1 MPYIY
6 LTAMSGQSSTMK
18 KNNLLDK
25 FYTKAEVAERLMEQV
40 DNHINFNNDE
50 WFVEPSAG
58 NGIWIDSYKSLYE
71 DMVIE
76 NNIIGY
82 DLKPDRED
90 IIQQDFLT
98 LNLQRQFQ
106 DTKIHF
112 IGNPPFGR
120 SSKLCRAFIKSMCN
134 YPNTQSISLI
144 LPISYCKPFNQET
157 SFSENFHLIYEEI
170 LEKNA
175 FTNEVC
181 NKKKFNVNAVFQ
193 IWIRKDT
200 ERISRKNYGDNKLD
214 IPLLSFA
221 FMNKE
226 KESMDKASFA
236 VCFKGNS
243 AGKIVKLTDSNAKG
257 PIIKSPSYHFVA
269 LSRKIKNIVSV
280 NDFMN
285 VYKAIAFKNF
295 VFYDVGS
302 RSVNLKEFNNELR
315 KCVFFILTMS
325 KYLKLNSI
333 LEKFDRLKKN
343 KKK

>member
-1 MPYIY
+1 
-6 LTAMSGQSSTMK
+6 MSGQSSAMK

-25 FYTKAEVAERLMEQV
+25 FYTKTEIAERLMEQV
-40 DNHINFNNDE
+40 DKYVNFNNDE

-120 SSKLCRAFIKSMCN
+120 SSKLCRAFIKNMCN

-157 SFSENFHLIYEEI
+157 SFSKNFHLIYEEV

-181 NKKKFNVNAVFQ
+181 NKINFNVNAVFQ

-200 ERISRKNYGDNKLD
+200 PRISRKHFGENKLD
-214 IPLLSFA
+214 IPLFSFA
-221 FMNKE
+221 YCNKQE
-226 KESMDKASFA
+226 MQRADFA

-243 AGKIVKLTDSNAKG
+243 AGKIAKLTDSNGLG

-269 LSRKIKNIVSV
+269 LSKKIKNIISV
-280 NDFMN
+280 KDFMN
-285 VYKAIAFKNF
+285 VYKVIAFKNF

-302 RSVNLKEFNNELR
+302 RSVNKKEYNNEFT
-315 KCVFFILTMS
+315 KCIFFSMIMS

-333 LEKFDRLKKN
+333 LEKFDRLIEISKFIVN
-343 KKK
+343 C

>member
-1 MPYIY
+1 
-6 LTAMSGQSSTMK
+6 MSSQSSAMK

-25 FYTKAEVAERLMEQV
+25 FYTNVEVAERLMEQV

-82 DLKPDRED
+82 DLKPDRAD
-90 IIQQDFLT
+90 IIEQDFLT

-106 DTKIHF
+106 DTNIHF

-144 LPISYCKPFNQET
+144 LPISYCKPFNQDT
-157 SFSENFHLIYEEI
+157 SFSKNFHLVYEEI

-200 ERISRKNYGDNKLD
+200 ERISRKHFGENTIQYKGFNYKKHTEAD
-214 IPLLSFA
+214 
-221 FMNKE
+221 
-226 KESMDKASFA
+226 FA
-236 VCFKGNS
+236 VCYKGNS
-243 AGKIVKLTDSNAKG
+243 AGKIAKLTDTNGAG
-257 PIIKSPSYHFVA
+257 LIIQSPSYHFIQLEDKVK
-269 LSRKIKNIVSV
+269 KIISV
-280 NDFMN
+280 KDFMN
-285 VYKAIAFKNF
+285 VYKVIAFKNF

-302 RSVNLKEFNNELR
+302 RSVNRKEYNNELT
-315 KCVFFILTMS
+315 KCVFFSMIMS

-333 LEKFDRLKKN
+333 LEKFDRLIEISKFIVN
-343 KKK
+343 C

>member
-1 MPYIY
+1 
-6 LTAMSGQSSTMK
+6 MSGQSSAMK

-40 DNHINFNNDE
+40 DEYVNFNNDE

-106 DTKIHF
+106 DTNINF

-120 SSKLCRAFIKSMCN
+120 SSKLCRAFIKNMCD

-144 LPISYCKPFNQET
+144 LPISYCKPFNQDT
-157 SFSENFHLIYEEI
+157 SFSKNFHLVYEEV

-200 ERISRKNYGDNKLD
+200 KRISTKHYGENRIKYKGFNYKKHTEAD
-214 IPLLSFA
+214 
-221 FMNKE
+221 
-226 KESMDKASFA
+226 FA

-243 AGKIVKLTDSNAKG
+243 ASKIAKLTDSNAVG
-257 PIIKSPSYHFVA
+257 PIIKSPSYHFIQLEDKVK
-269 LSRKIKNIVSV
+269 KIINV

-302 RSVNLKEFNNELR
+302 RSVNKKEYDNELT
-315 KCVFFILTMS
+315 KCVFFSMIMS

-333 LEKFDRLKKN
+333 LEKFDRIIEMSKFIVN
-343 KKK
+343 C

>member
-1 MPYIY
+1 
-6 LTAMSGQSSTMK
+6 MSGRNSAMK

-40 DNHINFNNDE
+40 DNHINFNSEE
-50 WFVEPSAG
+50 WFIEPSAG

-76 NNIIGY
+76 KNIIGY

-120 SSKLCRAFIKSMCN
+120 SSKLCRAFIKNMCN

-144 LPISYCKPFNQET
+144 LPISYCKPFNQDT
-157 SFSENFHLIYEEI
+157 SFNEYFHLIYEEI

-181 NKKKFNVNAVFQ
+181 NKKTFNVNAVFQ

-200 ERISRKNYGDNKLD
+200 KRISTKHYGENNLH
-214 IPLLSFA
+214 IPLYSFA
-221 FMNKE
+221 YMNKQ
-226 KESMDKASFA
+226 SIDKADFA

-243 AGKIVKLTDSNAKG
+243 ASKIAKLTDSNAKG
-257 PIIKSPSYHFVA
+257 PIINSPSYHFIA
-269 LSRKIKNIVSV
+269 LSKKVKTIVSV

-302 RSVNLKEFNNELR
+302 RSVNMSEYNNELT
-315 KCVFFILTMS
+315 KCVFFMLTMS
-325 KYLKLNSI
+325 KYLKFNSI
-333 LEKFDRLKKN
+333 LEKFDRLIEISKFIVN
-343 KKK
+343 C